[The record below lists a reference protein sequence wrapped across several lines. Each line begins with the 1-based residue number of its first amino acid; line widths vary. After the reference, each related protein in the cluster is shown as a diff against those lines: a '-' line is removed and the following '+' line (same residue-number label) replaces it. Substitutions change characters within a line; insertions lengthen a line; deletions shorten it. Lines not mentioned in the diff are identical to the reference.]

1 LRIVHAANYQFKKDG
16 TDFANWDL
24 KIHQGL
30 VQAGHYVYPFS
41 VSDQARM
48 RSITGHRDFG
58 LKAANTALVRTCV
71 NIHPDILMLGH
82 AQSVTRVT
90 LEEIRKLLPEIRI
103 ALWYGDAIWEGMGNA
118 HLFERM
124 PALDAMFIST
134 GGDVLEQF
142 AAPGRVV
149 CFVPNPVE
157 SSIECHKA
165 FDCKDPEHDV
175 IFFGRDD
182 PGRNETLRQIIAALP
197 ELRFAIFG
205 CLGKPL
211 VQGHAREQ
219 IVARSRMALNLSRN
233 NTTMLCSSNRLSD
246 TVGNGV
252 LTFCDA
258 ANGLDPLFTDDEVV
272 YYKDVDELVEKI
284 RYFNTNNS
292 ERIRIAAN
300 GWRRMHACY
309 SSEKVAR
316 YMVEVTCRM
325 PDCEAPS
332 WPRYRYGD

>member
-1 LRIVHAANYQFKKDG
+1 MRIIHAANYQFTKDG
-16 TDFANWDL
+16 AEFFNWDL
-24 KIHQGL
+24 KVHQGL

-58 LKAANTALVRTCV
+58 RRAMNKALVRACV

-82 AQSVTRVT
+82 AQFIKRTT
-90 LEEIRKLLPEIRI
+90 LDEIRSLLPEIRI
-103 ALWYGDAIWEGMGNA
+103 ALWYGDAIWEGMANE

-134 GGDVLEQF
+134 GGDILAQF

-157 SSIECHKA
+157 ASVECHKA
-165 FDCKDPEHDV
+165 FDCEDPEYDV
-175 IFFGRDD
+175 IFFGRDVLE
-182 PGRNETLRQIIAALP
+182 RNAILKQIIAALQ
-197 ELRFAIFG
+197 EIKFGVFG

-211 VQGHAREQ
+211 VFGHAREL
-219 IVARSRMALNLSRN
+219 IVTRSRMALNLSRN
-233 NTTMLCSSNRLSD
+233 NTTALCSSNRLSD

-258 ANGLDPLFTDDEVV
+258 ANGLQPLFTDDEVV
-272 YYKDVDELVEKI
+272 YYRNLDDLIERI
-284 RYFNTNNS
+284 RYFKANNR
-292 ERIRIAAN
+292 ERIRVAAN
-300 GWRRMHACY
+300 GWRRAHECY
-309 SSEKVAR
+309 SSEIIAR
-316 YMVEVTCRM
+316 YMVEMTCRI
-325 PDCEAPS
+325 PGRENPP
-332 WPRYRYGD
+332 WPLHQYGD

>member
-16 TDFANWDL
+16 ADFANWDL

-30 VQAGHYVYPFS
+30 VQAGHYVFPFS

-58 LKAANTALVRTCV
+58 RRAANTALVRACV

-82 AQSVTRVT
+82 AQFITRST
-90 LEEIRKLLPEIRI
+90 LDEIRSLLPEIRI
-103 ALWYGDAIWEGMGNA
+103 ALWYGDAIWEGMGNE

-157 SSIECHKA
+157 PSVERYKA
-165 FDCKDPEHDV
+165 FDCEDPEHDV
-175 IFFGRDD
+175 VFFGRDE
-182 PGRNETLRQIIAALP
+182 PGRNAILRQVIAALP
-197 ELRFAIFG
+197 ELEITVFG

-211 VQGHAREQ
+211 VLGHAREQ
-219 IVARSRMALNLSRN
+219 IVAHSRMALNLSRN
-233 NTTMLCSSNRLSD
+233 NATMLCSSNRLAD

-258 ANGLDPLFTDDEVV
+258 ANGLQPLFSDDEVV
-272 YYKDVDELVEKI
+272 YYQDVNDLIGKI
-284 RYFNTNNS
+284 RYFKAHDS
-292 ERIRIAAN
+292 ERVRIAAN
-300 GWRRMHACY
+300 GRRRAHECY
-309 SSEKVAR
+309 SSEKIAR
-316 YMVEVTCRM
+316 YMVEVTCRI
-325 PDCEAPS
+325 PGREDPP
-332 WPRYRYGD
+332 WPLYRYGD